1 VVLVL
6 DGAAGSAELP
16 SRTAQLADEFGRQI
30 AHSVPRRAGAQGPQ
44 GRSIWRRAQV
54 LVAPDLYRVAVSG
67 PVGWQTGCGGLPVV
81 AHPLPVEI
89 YVAPGR

>member
-30 AHSVPRRAGAQGPQ
+30 AHSVPGVRARKARKA
-44 GRSIWRRAQV
+44 RSIWRRAQV

-67 PVGWQTGCGGLPVV
+67 PVG
-81 AHPLPVEI
+81 
-89 YVAPGR
+89 

>member
-30 AHSVPRRAGAQGPQ
+30 AHSVPGVRARKARKARSSQHLAAGAGAR
-44 GRSIWRRAQV
+44 GA
-54 LVAPDLYRVAVSG
+54 
-67 PVGWQTGCGGLPVV
+67 
-81 AHPLPVEI
+81 
-89 YVAPGR
+89 

>member
-30 AHSVPRRAGAQGPQ
+30 AHSVPGVRARKPRKAAV
-44 GRSIWRRAQV
+44 WRRAQV